1 MAVQKR
7 IYWLRHIILIAVVAI
22 VLFPIVWVVTT
33 SVRRDNAAFSTK
45 LFSTRSTFQHYKDL
59 LLPPR
64 NLPVLLAEM
73 QNLMNL
79 SQRFSGM
86 SETQL
91 QREFDWMNQEFI
103 RQMDHSL
110 DLMAQ
115 ASNDLEGIL
124 EWTESEK
131 ILNYQQFEAKRE
143 LEHERLDS
151 FIQQLQQNWAQ
162 DEIDLYTYQ
171 LMTAYLQASEDRA
184 PILLQE
190 IESIFPELSGLRKAK
205 EIKIEELLSAV
216 DQISGTLRDLMPQV
230 TEEVQEMLAQAIE
243 DTKGLFLQP
252 GFTYS
257 RWNRE
262 VNIRILNRAATLL
275 RTMVSEEVFHQ
286 FDELREEVKELAQSA
301 ENATISYEQTYRQ
314 SLDQLQTHYDAYYH
328 QPIQLF
334 EAANRLLNTKVQERN
349 KLEAEIQDLL
359 LQEMAMEE
367 KLDFLQKSL
376 LMNVHAFQQAFL
388 IIESTFSRTDPISD
402 PSFVP
407 RATSFLTT
415 IKNTNQL
422 IDQIQIELL
431 DSDLAQGLETLN
443 SMTVSLVTHEE
454 SVMQNLGYSKVR
466 DSISAMN
473 NSILVLF
480 PRLEDLDMAANQIQN
495 NLQKVLEK
503 KEAIP
508 LKDAEIQSMRREVE
522 EKQRIAN
529 SRVEIQRWIMLR
541 VESLYLRDGLQQI
554 RDFESLSRYILQIR
568 RHREAYGLGGL
579 QSYREDDW
587 MERSYLLYD
596 LIETMALFERGY
608 NSLEELTRN
617 LQSRMGSFAAL
628 SEYYIRLKLSGSPI
642 VISEFNEIN
651 SVFSRGFEE
660 ISAILN
666 RVGRKVSDLSE
677 RDGFG
682 PVQAHLRNQD
692 RLIFDMTQYW
702 YRKPEQQFVRWL
714 FNSIIVA
721 LLVALI
727 SVAVC
732 SLGAYPFSRMRF
744 KGRKYGLLGLLLIQM
759 FPTATMGIIALY
771 SLLRFLGQLFPPL
784 GLDTLGGLTFV
795 YLGGSIAFNM
805 WLIKGYFDTIPT
817 SMEEAAMIDGSTR
830 LQTFW
835 RIVLPLAIPVLSVV
849 FILGF
854 MGIFNE
860 FLLARIILQ
869 SPQNYTYPV
878 GLQTF
883 AYGPY
888 QTDWGLFTAA
898 ALLGAI
904 PMVVLFLLM
913 QNYIVSGLTKGA
925 EKG

>member
-7 IYWLRHIILIAVVAI
+7 IYWLRHILLIVVVAI

-64 NLPVLLAEM
+64 NLPVLLADM

-86 SETQL
+86 NEADL
-91 QREFDWMNQEFI
+91 QREFDRMKQEFI

-110 DLMAQ
+110 HLMAL
-115 ASNDLEGIL
+115 ANDDREGIL

-131 ILNYQQFEAKRE
+131 IVNYEQFEAKKE
-143 LEHERLDS
+143 MEHERLDS
-151 FIQQLQQNWAQ
+151 FILQLQQNWTQ

-184 PILLQE
+184 PLLLQE
-190 IESIFPELSGLRKAK
+190 IESIFPELAGLRMEK
-205 EIKIEELLSAV
+205 EIKLEELVSAV
-216 DQISGTLRDLMPQV
+216 DQIGYAFQDLMPHGA
-230 TEEVQEMLAQAIE
+230 EEVLELLDQATE
-243 DTKGLFLQP
+243 DTKGLFLQS
-252 GFTYS
+252 GFSYS
-257 RWNRE
+257 RWNRD
-262 VNIRILNRAATLL
+262 VNIRILNRAATLI
-275 RTMVSEEVFHQ
+275 RSIVSEEEFHQ
-286 FDELREEVKELAQSA
+286 FDELREELKSLAQSA
-301 ENATISYEQTYRQ
+301 ENATVPFEQAYRQ
-314 SLDQLQTHYDAYYH
+314 SLDHLQNHYKVYYQ
-328 QPIQLF
+328 QPVQEF
-334 EAANRLLNTKVQERN
+334 EAANRLLTTKVQERN
-349 KLEAEIQDLL
+349 KLQAEIQDLL
-359 LQEMAMEE
+359 LQEMVMEE

-388 IIESTFSRTDPISD
+388 IIQSTFSRVDPIAN

-407 RATSFLTT
+407 RATSFFTM

-431 DSDLAQGLETLN
+431 DPELAEGLETLN
-443 SMTVSLVTHEE
+443 SMAISLAAQEE
-454 SVMQNLGYSKVR
+454 SVLQNLGYSKVQ

-480 PRLEDLDMAANQIQN
+480 PRLEDLDTAANQIQN

-508 LKDAEIQSMRREVE
+508 LKDAEIQSLRQQVE

-529 SRVEIQRWIMLR
+529 SRGEIQRRVILR
-541 VESLYLRDGLQQI
+541 VESLFLRDGLQ
-554 RDFESLSRYILQIR
+554 RVHDFHSLSQYILQIR
-568 RHREAYGLGGL
+568 RHRETYGLGGL

-596 LIETMALFERGY
+596 LVETMTLFERGY
-608 NSLEELTRN
+608 NALEELTRN
-617 LQSRMGSFAAL
+617 LQSRMDSFAAL

-677 RDGFG
+677 KEGFD
-682 PVQAHLRNQD
+682 PVHGYLRNQD

-714 FNSIIVA
+714 FNSIVVA

-835 RIVLPLAIPVLSVV
+835 KIVLPLAIPVLSVV